1 MRRSARQH
9 PHYATS
15 CRHHVVAHHER
26 FAAVA
31 RETSESSNRVRAHM
45 QRSLYSACVPALID
59 RSDDHGQRW
68 QTPLEYARQGV
79 VMALT
84 VGELAPEISVPSS
97 WGNTF
102 TLSEAVKENVV
113 VLTFYFFAFTG
124 G

>member
-1 MRRSARQH
+1 
-9 PHYATS
+9 
-15 CRHHVVAHHER
+15 
-26 FAAVA
+26 
-31 RETSESSNRVRAHM
+31 
-45 QRSLYSACVPALID
+45 
-59 RSDDHGQRW
+59 
-68 QTPLEYARQGV
+68 
-79 VMALT
+79 MALP

>member
-1 MRRSARQH
+1 MENQRIANCGDVRTGNDHCIVRKYRYSSTAR
-9 PHYATS
+9 
-15 CRHHVVAHHER
+15 
-26 FAAVA
+26 AVA
-31 RETSESSNRVRAHM
+31 IGALAPSN
-45 QRSLYSACVPALID
+45 D
-59 RSDDHGQRW
+59 
-68 QTPLEYARQGV
+68 ARQGV

-97 WGNTF
+97 WGSTF